1 MPLGAAMTWF
11 HLTKVDLITQARR
24 TRREFAEQVRNSTFR
39 EEFYATNIRA
49 VEETIRAA
57 KREDELYAEYLG
69 ERMPDHMTR
78 AVTLETGIWMT
89 IHDLLFKPAVI
100 EDEYPALCR
109 KLRPYLAVLIDLLLM
124 EEEMMTSPL
133 TRHYVQ
139 LIDTLR
145 TQAAG
150 AKP

>member
-1 MPLGAAMTWF
+1 MTWF
-11 HLTKVDLITQARR
+11 HPSKVDLITQARR
-24 TRREFAEQVRNSTFR
+24 TRRVSAEQVRNSTFR
-39 EEFYATNIRA
+39 EEFYATNMHA
-49 VEETIRAA
+49 VEETIRAV
-57 KREDELYAEYLG
+57 KREDELYTEYLG
-69 ERMPDHMTR
+69 ERMPDHMLR
-78 AVTLETGIWMT
+78 AVTLETGMWMT
-89 IHDLLFKPAVI
+89 IHDLLFKPAVS

-133 TRHYVQ
+133 TQHYVQ

-145 TQAAG
+145 TQASG